1 MLERLLDSL
10 IQPFAGDVFIT
21 VQSKYQCSALVGSD
35 VPVTELLTKSVTV
48 KFYGQ
53 WSTK

>member
-21 VQSKYQCSALVGSD
+21 VQSKYQRSALIGIVDDGQ
-35 VPVTELLTKSVTV
+35 LASV
-48 KFYGQ
+48 
-53 WSTK
+53 